1 MSNSL
6 KPGVLALIVGAK
18 QLTENIGK
26 SCELVQLVQPGERFR
41 TPDGMR
47 TMLPENY
54 PPLWLVEGE
63 GIVGMRA
70 CGGMMLRTKGYGLCL
85 PGYLVPLKGDGG
97 DDESFA
103 RELWREAL
111 QEQRA

>member
-41 TPDGMR
+41 TPD
-47 TMLPENY
+47 
-54 PPLWLVEGE
+54 
-63 GIVGMRA
+63 GMRA